1 VCSPRGTPPPGQA
14 IPTLRHRASHI
25 LDGVTASLARRE
37 RAALCDLALE
47 VGADSPTLCTGW
59 TAKDLVVHL
68 LVRERS
74 PLGSAGI
81 MIGPLSGLTDRASA
95 SYGRREYDALVER
108 LRSPGGLYAIP
119 AVDRL
124 ANSFEYVV
132 HHEDLRRGRPSWE
145 PRALDPADLDT
156 LWSQLAKGI
165 VFVGRKLPGPT
176 VLRRADTGAE
186 VVAKKGAEDGESPVT
201 ITGEVVEII
210 LFLFGRDSVRGLVF
224 DGPDEAVAAV
234 RAADL
239 GA

>member
-1 VCSPRGTPPPGQA
+1 MGPDE
-14 IPTLRHRASHI
+14 LDHR
-25 LDGVTASLARRE
+25 SLARRE

-47 VGADSPTLCTGW
+47 VGPDSPTLCSGW

-81 MIGPLSGLTDRASA
+81 MVGPLSGLTERASA
-95 SYGRREYDALVER
+95 RYGQREYDALVDR

-132 HHEDLRRGRPSWE
+132 HHEDLRRGRPDWQ

-156 LWSQLAKGI
+156 LWRQLAKGV

-176 VLRRADTGAE
+176 VLHRADTGDS
-186 VVAKKGAEDGESPVT
+186 VIAKKGPDPVT
-201 ITGEVVEII
+201 ITGGVVEIV
-210 LFLFGRDSVRGLVF
+210 LFLFGRDSVRDLIF
-224 DGPDEAVAAV
+224 EGPDEAVAAV